1 MTIKMEENIENREV
15 SIKTMWR
22 KGRKIT
28 NKQTKSNSQWQW
40 DQSGRSLFRYQLMGK
55 DWSYTGESIVGKYWF
70 KKVNSRGNQK
80 HL

>member
-28 NKQTKSNSQWQW
+28 NKQTKSNSQWQ
-40 DQSGRSLFRYQLMGK
+40 
-55 DWSYTGESIVGKYWF
+55 
-70 KKVNSRGNQK
+70 
-80 HL
+80 